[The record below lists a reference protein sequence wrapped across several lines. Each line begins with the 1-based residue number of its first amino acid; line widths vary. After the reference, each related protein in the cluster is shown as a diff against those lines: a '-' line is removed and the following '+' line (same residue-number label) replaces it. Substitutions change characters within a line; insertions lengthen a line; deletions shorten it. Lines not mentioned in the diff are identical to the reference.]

1 MPEGDPQVIEWQ
13 IRVADRRPGATWV
26 IGGVA
31 VVVLFVGSSIG
42 GIALGAVGAT
52 LILLATGEYWVGRK
66 FKLDEQEASAGVG
79 PSVNVL
85 AWDKIQRVII
95 QNDSVVLTAL
105 AKESKLDNIR
115 GVHLRTL
122 PENHEAVIGYIR
134 SHCNTDVRFL
144 GE

>member
-52 LILLATGEYWVGRK
+52 LILLATAEYWV
-66 FKLDEQEASAGVG
+66 
-79 PSVNVL
+79 NVL
-85 AWDKIQRVII
+85 PWEKIQRVII
-95 QNDSVVLTAL
+95 QKDSVVLTAL